1 VRRNCGCAARNAF
14 ACPLANQEQYGFF
27 WTIGCA
33 ATTARA
39 RDASGERPVCA
50 VCAWLVWTDGCDGQ
64 LLSTANTAAIV
75 TNILRKLCWTE
86 LPREM
91 RVWGL
96 LVLDESSLAEK
107 RRKAIR
113 PMPPLPLQENV
124 LNAKKHPTDACKEPR
139 RCESSTPSSS
149 FARAVGSAPDPIL
162 SVGVAYEADSSPYK
176 INLGIGA
183 YRSADGSAYVLPSVQ
198 EAEAKL
204 LHSQAIGQL
213 NKEYLPSQGL
223 GQFCEES
230 VRLLLGDDCAAIA
243 EGRVATVQSI
253 SGTGG
258 FHLAARIIS
267 ELFPGQPYQPNTR
280 TVLSQYCH
288 QYEFARAFP

>member
-1 VRRNCGCAARNAF
+1 
-14 ACPLANQEQYGFF
+14 
-27 WTIGCA
+27 
-33 ATTARA
+33 
-39 RDASGERPVCA
+39 
-50 VCAWLVWTDGCDGQ
+50 
-64 LLSTANTAAIV
+64 
-75 TNILRKLCWTE
+75 
-86 LPREM
+86 
-91 RVWGL
+91 
-96 LVLDESSLAEK
+96 
-107 RRKAIR
+107 
-113 PMPPLPLQENV
+113 MPPLPLQENV

-162 SVGVAYEADSSPYK
+162 SVGVAFEADSSPYK

-288 QYEFARAFP
+288 QYEFARAFPRFRHLPFPPFPQTSQRRSTRLQWRNCARVGMHPPPPSMTPAGSIYRSQRGTSTVRFLNSPAFLQARTRTSLAPPTHSIGKGCAQA